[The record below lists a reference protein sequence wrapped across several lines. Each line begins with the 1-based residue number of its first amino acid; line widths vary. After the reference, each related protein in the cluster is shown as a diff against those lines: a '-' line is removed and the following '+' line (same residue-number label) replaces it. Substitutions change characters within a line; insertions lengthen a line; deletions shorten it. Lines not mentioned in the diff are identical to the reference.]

1 MTNVIIH
8 GELATICGREHK
20 FKVSKLLDITKALNT
35 NNPRVKN
42 FLISKFKEGLN
53 YVFIDPQNP
62 NKKWETVEQLSAAKA
77 PEEVHIVPAV
87 GGAFVVSAIVSVVTA
102 VAGFVGAALTALGTA
117 LASGGFLANLGIG
130 LLIQGVMSLLFPV
143 ELPKLADQK
152 VESKLDQSSY
162 IFSNLENNV
171 VQGFPIPLLY
181 GELRVGSNIISTNV
195 VSEDLA

>member
-35 NNPRVKN
+35 NNPRVRN

-77 PEEVHIVPAV
+77 PEEIHIVPAV
-87 GGAFVVSAIVSVVTA
+87 GGAFVVTAVVSVVTA

-117 LASGGFLANLGIG
+117 LASGGFLANLAIG
-130 LLIQGVMSLLFPV
+130 MLIQGIMSLLFPV
-143 ELPKLADQK
+143 ETPKPQTA
-152 VESKLDQSSY
+152 ESKIDQSSY

-195 VSEDLA
+195 VAEDLA

>member
-42 FLISKFKEGLN
+42 FLISRFKEGLN

-77 PEEVHIVPAV
+77 PEEIHVVPAV
-87 GGAFVVSAIVSVVTA
+87 GGAFVFTAIVTA
-102 VAGFVGAALTALGTA
+102 ATAFAGFAGAALAALGTA
-117 LASGGFLANLGIG
+117 LTSGGFLANLAIGII
-130 LLIQGVMSLLFPV
+130 IQGIMSLLFPV
-143 ELPKLADQK
+143 EAPKPQTT
-152 VESKLDQSSY
+152 ESKIDQSSY
-162 IFSNLENNV
+162 IFSNLENNI
-171 VQGFPIPLLY
+171 VQGSPIPLLY

-195 VSEDLA
+195 VSEDLG

>member
-77 PEEVHIVPAV
+77 PEEIHIVPAV
-87 GGAFVVSAIVSVVTA
+87 GGAFVVTAVVSVVTA

-117 LASGGFLANLGIG
+117 LASGGFLANLAIG
-130 LLIQGVMSLLFPV
+130 MLIQGVMSLLFPV
-143 ELPKLADQK
+143 ETPKPQTA
-152 VESKLDQSSY
+152 ESKIDQSSY

-171 VQGFPIPLLY
+171 VQGFPIPLVY
-181 GELRVGSNIISTNV
+181 GELRVGSNIVSTNV
-195 VSEDLA
+195 VAEDLA

>member
-20 FKVSKLLDITKALNT
+20 FKVNKLLDITRALNA
-35 NNPRVKN
+35 NNPRVRN
-42 FLISKFKEGLN
+42 FLISRFKEGLN
-53 YVFIDPQNP
+53 YVFIDPKNP

-77 PEEVHIVPAV
+77 PEEIHIVPAV
-87 GGAFVVSAIVSVVTA
+87 GGAFVVTAIVSVVTA

-117 LASGGFLANLGIG
+117 LASGGFLANLAIG
-130 LLIQGVMSLLFPV
+130 MLIQGVMSLLFPV
-143 ELPKLADQK
+143 EMPKLADQK
-152 VESKLDQSSY
+152 VETKADQSSY

-171 VQGFPIPLLY
+171 VQGFPIPLVY

-195 VSEDLA
+195 VAEDLA